1 VLPDACGHRRR
12 RCGGRSWRCGG
23 RSWRCERRDACGRG
37 GRRRCG
43 RSRHQR
49 LVVVVAAVA
58 AQRVLEAAHA
68 LAERTPDLRQSL
80 GAKDQQNDD
89 QQQKDVKG
97 ILKTHAR
104 TIAQRR
110 RCEWHCCSG
119 GIAARARAARDT
131 WRMATQLEI
140 AELLEPLRADPP
152 AGAVLFDI
160 DGTLAPI
167 VRHASDATVPEQ
179 TRTRLIELAK
189 RYGTVACVSGRSA
202 AVARQMVA
210 IGSIAYIG
218 NHGSELLA
226 PGSREAIVDPQV
238 ARWAGRVREF
248 ADRAD
253 TPALQQLR
261 LRREDKGAIVAFH
274 WRGAPDESAAQVAV
288 AALELAALDA
298 GLETHRG
305 RKVLEIRPPVP
316 IDKGRGIRSLLARAP
331 ARGRALR
338 RRRQHRRGRLRRPAR
353 RRRRGRGVRRRA
365 LGGDSAG
372 ARGGGR
378 RDGRRSA
385 RRPRA
390 ARGCCCADAVRRFRQ
405 DHRAAVRRSG
415 DGARRRSR

>member
-1 VLPDACGHRRR
+1 MLPDRSGHRRR
-12 RCGGRSWRCGG
+12 RGGGRSWRCG
-23 RSWRCERRDACGRG
+23 RRDAHGRS
-37 GRRRCG
+37 GRRCGG

-49 LVVVVAAVA
+49 LVAAVAAVP
-58 AQRVLEAAHA
+58 AQRVLEATHA

-80 GAKDQQNDD
+80 GAKDQQDD
-89 QQQKDVKG
+89 DEQQKDVKR
-97 ILKTHAR
+97 ILKTHMR
-104 TIAQRR
+104 TIAQHG
-110 RCEWHCCSG
+110 RCEAHLCG
-119 GIAARARAARDT
+119 AGIARPQPMARDT
-131 WRMATQLEI
+131 WLMPAQLEI
-140 AELLEPLRADPP
+140 DELLEPLRANPP

-167 VRHASDATVPEQ
+167 VRHASDASVPEQ

-218 NHGSELLA
+218 NHGSELLT
-226 PGSREAIVDPQV
+226 PGSLEATVDPQV

-274 WRGAPDESAAQVAV
+274 WRGAPDENAAEVAV

-316 IDKGRGIRSLLARAP
+316 IDKGRGIRSLLRERP
-331 ARGRALR
+331 RRRPLR
-338 RRRQHRRGRLRRPAR
+338 RRRQNRRGRIRGPAR
-353 RRRRGRGVRRRA
+353 RRRRGGGMRRRA
-365 LGGDSAG
+365 LGGDAAG
-372 ARGGGR
+372 ARGGG
-378 RDGRRSA
+378 
-385 RRPRA
+385 
-390 ARGCCCADAVRRFRQ
+390 
-405 DHRAAVRRSG
+405 
-415 DGARRRSR
+415 